1 VLETLGA
8 QIELSAAHVE
18 RCLSEVGFG
27 FLLAPAFHRAM
38 RHAVGPRREI
48 GIRTVFNLLGPL
60 TNPAGARHQLI
71 GVFARRWVEPLAEAL
86 GRLGSTHAL
95 VVHGEDGLDEI
106 SLSGPTAVA
115 EWRAGAVCTFVLHP
129 QEYGLT
135 LCALSDLQ
143 VESAQ
148 ESAALIR
155 SVCAGGHG
163 PHRDIVLLNAAAALY
178 AGDAVSSLAAG
189 IELAR
194 ATLDSGAAARTLDRF
209 ISLSHAGAL

>member
-1 VLETLGA
+1 
-8 QIELSAAHVE
+8 
-18 RCLSEVGFG
+18 
-27 FLLAPAFHRAM
+27 M
-38 RHAVGPRREI
+38 
-48 GIRTVFNLLGPL
+48 

-86 GRLGSTHAL
+86 GHLGSTHAL

-115 EWRAGAVCTFVLHP
+115 EWRAGAVRTFVLHP

-155 SVCAGGHG
+155 AVCAGGHG

-194 ATLDSGAAARTLDRF
+194 AQRDRGAAARTLDRF